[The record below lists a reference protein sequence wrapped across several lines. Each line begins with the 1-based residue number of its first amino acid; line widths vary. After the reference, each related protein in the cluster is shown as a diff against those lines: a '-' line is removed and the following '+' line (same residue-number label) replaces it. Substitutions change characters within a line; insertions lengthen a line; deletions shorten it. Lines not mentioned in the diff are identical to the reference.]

1 MNLIEI
7 KVKTTQ
13 EAVPA
18 VSNILMEQNAQGI
31 QIDDAKNDG
40 NATVITYFPDDVD
53 IKKIKKD
60 VETQTK
66 KLIDFG
72 LNPGNVEV
80 VISDIE
86 EKSWAHNWEDY
97 YHAERITR
105 YLTIVPAWEDYQ
117 SKESDQ
123 LIIKLDPGMAFG
135 TGTHPTTKMAMQALE
150 MTLRGGEKLFD
161 VGTGSGV
168 LSIAARKLG
177 ANQIEAWDNDP
188 IAVEATKKNFAL
200 NPGMNSIKV
209 SVNSLLDGIN
219 GKADVIVAN
228 MLADV
233 LLPLIPQA
241 VEHLDKGGKFITAGI
256 YADKLEIMLKNLK
269 ENGFKINQVT
279 EVDNW
284 RSIIAT
290 KGE

>member
-1 MNLIEI
+1 
-7 KVKTTQ
+7 
-13 EAVPA
+13 
-18 VSNILMEQNAQGI
+18 
-31 QIDDAKNDG
+31 
-40 NATVITYFPDDVD
+40 
-53 IKKIKKD
+53 
-60 VETQTK
+60 
-66 KLIDFG
+66 
-72 LNPGNVEV
+72 
-80 VISDIE
+80 
-86 EKSWAHNWEDY
+86 
-97 YHAERITR
+97 
-105 YLTIVPAWEDYQ
+105 
-117 SKESDQ
+117 
-123 LIIKLDPGMAFG
+123 MAFG
-135 TGTHPTTKMAMQALE
+135 TRTHPTTKMAMQALE

-200 NPGMNSIKV
+200 NPGMNNIKV